1 MRRLLTALLAL
12 GLVAVVAAPPALA
25 RRVPCGTNGHARCLV
40 WTGKVTFVADGDTV
54 DVKLDGGGGTRR
66 VRLISINATELT
78 RYSHKP
84 SLRRGE
90 CHGVAATNNLERMI
104 RRSHWRVRLLAQH
117 ASSRSLGRLLR
128 SLQVR
133 SGGRWHDAAAAQ
145 LRAGMAL
152 WLPKRD
158 EPAWNDGYS
167 VIARRAAARGHG
179 LYDTDSC
186 GRGPAQGARLRVH
199 VNWDAAGVDRD
210 NPNGEWIQVRN
221 LDPSRAVKLGHWR
234 VKDSDLKS
242 YRLPSWAKVPAGGS
256 IYVHPG
262 RGRSHGNHFY
272 WGLGRA
278 LFDNDQGDGG
288 YLFDP
293 QGDLRAWDIYDV

>member
-1 MRRLLTALLAL
+1 MNRLLTVLIGLAI
-12 GLVAVVAAPPALA
+12 AAAAAAQPALA
-25 RRVPCGTNGHARCLV
+25 QRVPCGSGGHARCLA
-40 WTGKVTFVADGDTV
+40 WTGKVVFVADGDTV
-54 DVKLDGGGGTRR
+54 DVKLDGRGGTRR
-66 VRLISINATELT
+66 VRFISINATELT
-78 RYSHKP
+78 RYSHKAR
-84 SLRRGE
+84 LRRGE
-90 CHGVAATNNLERMI
+90 CHAVAATNHLERMI
-104 RRSHWRVRLLAQH
+104 RRGHWRVRLLAQH

-133 SGGRWHDAAAAQ
+133 SGGRWRDAAAAQ

-152 WLPKRD
+152 WLPKQE
-158 EPAWNDGYS
+158 EPAWNAEYS
-167 VIARRAAARGHG
+167 AIARAAAARGVG

-186 GRGPAQGARLRVH
+186 GRGPAQGARLQVH

-210 NPNGEWIQVRN
+210 NPNGEWIQIRN
-221 LDPSRAVKLGHWR
+221 RGSRAVRVGHWR

-256 IYVHPG
+256 IFVHPG

-278 LFDNDQGDGG
+278 LFDNDHGDGA

-293 QGDLRAWDIYDV
+293 QGDLRAWDFYSP